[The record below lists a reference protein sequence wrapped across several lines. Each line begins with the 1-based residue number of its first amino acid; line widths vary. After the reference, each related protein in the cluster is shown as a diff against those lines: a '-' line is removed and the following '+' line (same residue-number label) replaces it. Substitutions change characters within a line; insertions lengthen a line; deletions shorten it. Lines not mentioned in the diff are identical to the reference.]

1 MGTSLDNPIERT
13 GFKVT
18 ALVLSKLRRSDIDA
32 EYKRLAGATRPEAWL
47 QVGAVMVGLFALA
60 CIAAYFGWI
69 GLAVYF
75 AAIVLIFR

>member
-18 ALVLSKLRRSDIDA
+18 ALVLSKLRRSDINA
-32 EYKRLAGATRPEAWL
+32 EYQRLTGLTRAQAWL
-47 QVGAVMVGLFALA
+47 QVGGVLAGLFLIA
-60 CIAAYFGWI
+60 CIAALFGWI

-75 AAIVLIFR
+75 AAVLVIFR